1 MPVHSLKPEPHIRAA
16 SGATLPS
23 GYTPPAWTGNRRA
36 MQTSSGVLI
45 GAALIR
51 PNGPAA
57 NDDQLTLVPHEMTE
71 DGERVQAALLDP
83 RTKPRRL
90 CDWAQRTLHVLRT
103 DVRAWRLLRA
113 ALHEATTKRLASWL

>member
-1 MPVHSLKPEPHIRAA
+1 MPVHSLKPEPHVRAA

-51 PNGPAA
+51 ANAPAA
-57 NDDQLTLVPHEMTE
+57 NDDTLTLVPHEMTF
-71 DGERVQAALLDP
+71 DDERAQSALLNRSTARPTPLDL
-83 RTKPRRL
+83 TKRL
-90 CDWAQRTLHVLRT
+90 VHLLRT
-103 DVRAWRLLRA
+103 SARARRLLRSA
-113 ALHEATTKRLASWL
+113 VHEVTTKRLASWL